1 MADPALS
8 ALDRIPPHD
17 EEAERAVIGACLLN
31 KNVLD
36 EITDVVRPD
45 DFYSSHFRLAFQSIL
60 TLYDRGQPADLVI
73 LRNHLEGTGKLE
85 SIDYQQVVDATSS
98 VPSIANADYYAN
110 IVREKALLRELINV
124 SSDVLKSTFETA
136 SNPREVLDLA
146 ESRIFEVAQRNYKN
160 AGSAMRDIM
169 QDTIKRIEEN
179 LKRGGGMTGLDTGY
193 YQLNEMTNGIQPADL
208 IIIAGRP
215 SMGKTTFALNI
226 MDNIALNPK
235 NPQAVALFSLEM
247 GKEQIAENM
256 LCAHSRVDSEELKK
270 GRLTEK
276 KWNDLMMAAGSLSEA
291 PIFIDDS
298 PGLSPL
304 EIRAKARRLKS
315 RYDIQAIFVDY
326 LQLMQDST
334 RSREG
339 RQQEI
344 SSISRSLKALARELH
359 VPVIVLSQLNRA
371 VEQRENHEPRMSDL
385 RESGAIEQDADI
397 IMLVH
402 RDDYY
407 DPEKNPGA
415 VFINVAKHRNGPVGK
430 VELFFAKEHKRFEN
444 PSRRQE

>member
-1 MADPALS
+1 MADVALN

-31 KNVLD
+31 HRVLD
-36 EITDVVRPD
+36 EVTDIIRSD
-45 DFYSSHFRLAFQSIL
+45 DFYTSHFRIAFESIL
-60 TLYDRGQPADLVI
+60 SLYDRGQPIDSVL
-73 LRNHLEGTGKLE
+73 LRNYLESTGKLE
-85 SIDYQQVVDATSS
+85 SIDFQQVVDATSS

-124 SSDVLKSTFETA
+124 SSDVLKNTFESS

-146 ESRIFEVAQRNYKN
+146 ESRIFDVAQRNYKN
-160 AGSAMRDIM
+160 AGSSIRDIL
-169 QDTIKRIEEN
+169 QETVKRIEDN
-179 LKRGGGMTGLDTGY
+179 LKRGGGLTGLDTGY
-193 YQLNEMTNGIQPADL
+193 FALNEQTNGIQPSDL

-215 SMGKTTFALNI
+215 SMGKTTFALNL
-226 MDNIALNPK
+226 MDHFALNGEKPV
-235 NPQAVALFSLEM
+235 AVALFSLEM

-256 LCAHSRVDSEELKK
+256 LCAHARIDSEELKK

-291 PIFIDDS
+291 PIYIDDS

-315 RYDIQAIFVDY
+315 RYDIQAIFIDY
-326 LQLMQDST
+326 IQLMQDSA

-359 VPVIVLSQLNRA
+359 LPVIVLSQLNRS
-371 VEQRENHEPRMSDL
+371 VEQRENHKPRMSDL
-385 RESGAIEQDADI
+385 RESGAIEQDADV

-407 DPEKNPGA
+407 DPEKNPGS
-415 VFINVAKHRNGPVGK
+415 VFINIAKQRNGPVGEI
-430 VELFFAKEHKRFEN
+430 ELFFAKEHKRFEN
-444 PSRRQE
+444 LSRRQ